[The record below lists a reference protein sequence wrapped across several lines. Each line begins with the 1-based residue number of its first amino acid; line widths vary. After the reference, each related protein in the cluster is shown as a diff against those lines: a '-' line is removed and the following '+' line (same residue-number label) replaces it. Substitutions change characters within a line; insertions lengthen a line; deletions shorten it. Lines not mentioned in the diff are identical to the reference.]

1 VGIPGPENEA
11 TLWSHRNPYEFHIS
25 GEIRTMNEFKFY
37 IHIYKPF
44 FIHRISPQKAAIETA
59 AMT

>member
-1 VGIPGPENEA
+1 MKLLCGPTEIHMN
-11 TLWSHRNPYEFHIS
+11 SIFS